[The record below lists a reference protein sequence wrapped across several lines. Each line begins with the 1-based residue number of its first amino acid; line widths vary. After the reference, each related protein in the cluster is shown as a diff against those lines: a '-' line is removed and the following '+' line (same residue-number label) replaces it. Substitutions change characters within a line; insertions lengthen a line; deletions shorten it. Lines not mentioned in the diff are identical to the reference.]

1 MAAKRKIT
9 LNRKKKEPEAVEQL
23 TNEEIVEE
31 TVEMASEKP
40 EEVPVVE
47 ESTIGSTVVEN
58 EIRDGESVGWTRS
71 QLKGE
76 IVWNWTSTVV
86 KQPKG
91 RIKFEAQLATVPMF
105 KLPEDIRRYLVSN
118 WLPTSVWKWDKEKL
132 EKRGVDMNMVEKL
145 KEFLSS
151 MDR

>member
-40 EEVPVVE
+40 EEVPMVE
-47 ESTIGSTVVEN
+47 ESTLGSTVIEN
-58 EIRDGESVGWTRS
+58 EISDVDDAGWTRTS
-71 QLKGE
+71 LKWE
-76 IVWNWTSTVV
+76 IVWNWTRTVF

-105 KLPEDIRRYLVSN
+105 KLPEEIRRYLISN
-118 WLPTSVWKWDKEKL
+118 GLPTTVWKWDKEKL
-132 EKRGVDMNMVEKL
+132 ESRNVDMTMVEKL
-145 KEFLSS
+145 KKFLSG
-151 MDR
+151 MNI

>member
-76 IVWNWTSTVV
+76 IV
-86 KQPKG
+86 
-91 RIKFEAQLATVPMF
+91 
-105 KLPEDIRRYLVSN
+105 
-118 WLPTSVWKWDKEKL
+118 
-132 EKRGVDMNMVEKL
+132 
-145 KEFLSS
+145 
-151 MDR
+151 